1 MIPQE
6 TVNRILDAAQ
16 IVDVVGDFVT
26 LKKRGANHIAC
37 CPFHNEK
44 TPSFSVSA
52 SKGIYK
58 CFGCG
63 KSGTAVGFVMEHEN
77 MSYTEALKYLAKKYN
92 IEVVEKEESA
102 EEIAQKQR
110 HESLLLVSEYAGK
123 FFRDSMQTPEGQAI
137 AYQYFRS
144 RGLEDETIRK
154 YGLGWSPVSRRAL
167 AESARAAG
175 YKEEF
180 LVETGLCMKYDDGR
194 LVDRFYDRVMFPI
207 HSVNGRVIA
216 FGGRT
221 LRTDK
226 SVAKYVNS
234 PETEIYV
241 KSRSLYGIFFAKNEM
256 ARQDKCILVEGYL
269 DVLSMHQLGITNVV
283 ASSGTSLTVEQIR
296 MIRRFTSNVTII
308 YDGDGAGIKAALRGI
323 GLVLKEGL
331 NVKVVLLP
339 DGQDPDDFAKK
350 HTLDEVQDYIFQN
363 EQDFIGFKTDLLL
376 GEAGGDPL
384 KKANLINDVA
394 DTIALIPDA
403 VKRAVYVQACASKF
417 DIDEQILVERVSR
430 SRTDMLLADQKQ
442 AEREAERARR
452 NVALAGSRQRDGQGF
467 SQGSGQVS
475 GLGWRG
481 QSSGQGQQTA
491 APMPELPED
500 GYMPPMTVDYMPEDY
515 VPEDYIPGED
525 EGYGSVPPVQDVP
538 VVAQGGILINDP
550 HLEPCER
557 DLLKFILEE
566 GCTPLEFDRDSKFFV
581 DGEVLSVAEF
591 IDGILAEDE
600 VEFANGAYRK
610 VYEAYFTMYD
620 EGLSQQQIQQ
630 RLLNSM
636 DQEVAAVAREMLIE
650 KYQITVKNY
659 EQSLTATATRL
670 VQFVPKTLM
679 TYQCRLMEQ
688 RLRKLTTELATATDE
703 AAQLDILTQISEYNK
718 ARTRLNNE
726 LGRV

>member
-6 TVNRILDAAQ
+6 TVNRILDSAQ

-77 MSYTEALKYLAKKYN
+77 MSYTEALKYLAKKYH
-92 IEVVEKEESA
+92 IEVVEKEETA
-102 EEIAQKQR
+102 EEIAQRQR
-110 HESLLLVSEYAGK
+110 HESLFLVSEYACK
-123 FFRDSMQTPEGQAI
+123 FFQESMQTQEGQSI
-137 AYQYFRS
+137 AYQYFKS

-154 YGLGWSPVSRRAL
+154 YCLGWAPISRKAL
-167 AESARAAG
+167 SEAARSAG

-180 LVETGLCMKYDDGR
+180 LVETGLSIKYDDGH
-194 LVDRFYDRVMFPI
+194 LVDRFYDRVIFPI
-207 HSVNGRVIA
+207 HSVSGRVIA

-241 KSRSLYGIFFAKNEM
+241 KSRSLYGIYFAKNEIS
-256 ARQDKCILVEGYL
+256 RQDKCILVEGYL

-283 ASSGTSLTVEQIR
+283 ASSGTSLTVDQIR
-296 MIRRFTSNVTII
+296 LIRKFTNNITII

-350 HTLDEVQDYIFQN
+350 HTLEQVQDYIFQN

-403 VKRAVYVQACASKF
+403 VIRAVYVKTCADKF
-417 DIDEQILVERVSR
+417 EIDEQILTDRVSR
-430 SRTDMLLADQKQ
+430 SRTDMIIADQKQ
-442 AEREAERARR
+442 AEREAARA
-452 NVALAGSRQRDGQGF
+452 DMPP
-467 SQGSGQVS
+467 
-475 GLGWRG
+475 
-481 QSSGQGQQTA
+481 
-491 APMPELPED
+491 PMPDDYVPGPEPD
-500 GYMPPMTVDYMPEDY
+500 YNYMPPMQE
-515 VPEDYIPGED
+515 IPVSEQTR
-525 EGYGSVPPVQDVP
+525 S
-538 VVAQGGILINDP
+538 GIVINDP
-550 HLEPCER
+550 HLAPCEH

-566 GCTPLEFDRDSKFFV
+566 GCSPLEFDRDSRFYV
-581 DGEVLSVAEF
+581 EGEQMTVAEF

-600 VEFANGAYRK
+600 TDFANISYRK
-610 VYEAYFTMYD
+610 VYEEYFSMYD
-620 EGLSQQQIQQ
+620 EGLEQQQIQT

-636 DQEVAAVAREMLIE
+636 DEQVAAVARELLIE

-679 TYQCRLMEQ
+679 TYQCRRVEQ
-688 RLRKLTTELATATDE
+688 ILKQLTADLTTAVDE
-703 AAQLDILTQISEYNK
+703 AAQIDILTKISEYNK
-718 ARTRLNNE
+718 ARTRLNKE

>member
-6 TVNRILDAAQ
+6 TVNRILDSAQ
-16 IVDVVGDFVT
+16 IVDVIGDFVT

-77 MSYTEALKYLAKKYN
+77 MSYTEALKYLAKKYH
-92 IEVVEKEESA
+92 IEVVEKEETA
-102 EEIAQKQR
+102 EEIAQRQK
-110 HESLLLVSEYAGK
+110 HESLMLVSEFAGK
-123 FFRDSMQTPEGQAI
+123 FFQDSLATEEGQNI

-144 RGLEDETIRK
+144 RGLEDKTIAK
-154 YGLGWSPVSRRAL
+154 YGLGWAPLSRKAL
-167 AESARAAG
+167 SETARAAG

-180 LVETGLCMKYDDGR
+180 LIETGLSIKYDDGR

-207 HSVNGRVIA
+207 HSVSGRVIA

-226 SVAKYVNS
+226 TVAKYVNS

-241 KSRSLYGIFFAKNEM
+241 KSRSLYGIYFAKNEIS
-256 ARQDKCILVEGYL
+256 RQDRCILVEGYL

-296 MIRRFTSNVTII
+296 LIRKFTSNVTII

-339 DGQDPDDFAKK
+339 DGQDPDDFARR
-350 HTLDEVQDYIFQN
+350 HTLDEVNDYIARN
-363 EQDFIGFKTDLLL
+363 EQDFIRFKTELLL
-376 GEAGGDPL
+376 GEAGNDPI
-384 KKANLINDVA
+384 KKANLINDIA
-394 DTIALIPDA
+394 DTVALIPDA
-403 VKRAVYVQACASKF
+403 VVRAVYVRTCADMF
-417 DIDEQILVERVSR
+417 EMNEQILAERVSA
-430 SRTDMLLADQKQ
+430 SRTKMILDDQKQ
-442 AEREAERARR
+442 KERE
-452 NVALAGSRQRDGQGF
+452 RQRAASGGYRPADVQSGPQYDG
-467 SQGSGQVS
+467 
-475 GLGWRG
+475 
-481 QSSGQGQQTA
+481 
-491 APMPELPED
+491 D
-500 GYMPPMTVDYMPEDY
+500 
-515 VPEDYIPGED
+515 
-525 EGYGSVPPVQDVP
+525 VPPPPVPDDLVPQDYDEPVYAEPQATPVTEGP
-538 VVAQGGILINDP
+538 VVINEP
-550 HLEPCER
+550 YLAPCEKE
-557 DLLKFILEE
+557 LLGFILEE
-566 GCTPLEFDRDSKFFV
+566 GCTELKFDVDSKYYV
-581 DGEVLSVAEF
+581 EGEVVNVAEF
-591 IDGILAEDE
+591 IDGTLADDD
-600 VEFANGAYRK
+600 VIFANASYRK
-610 VYEAYFTMYD
+610 VYDEYFALYD
-620 EGLSQQQIQQ
+620 ENLNQQQIQN

-636 DQEVAAVAREMLIE
+636 DNVVAAVAKDLLIE

-659 EQSLTATATRL
+659 EQSMTATSTRL
-670 VQFVPKTLM
+670 VQYVPKALM
-679 TYQCRLMEQ
+679 TYQCRKVELILQGLMN
-688 RLRKLTTELATATDE
+688 ELSVETDE
-703 AAQLDILTQISEYNK
+703 ERQVNLLAKISDSNR

>member
-6 TVNRILDAAQ
+6 TVNRILDTAQ

-92 IEVVEKEESA
+92 IEVVEKEETA
-102 EEIAQKQR
+102 EEIAKRQR
-110 HESLLLVSEYAGK
+110 SESLYLVSEYAGK
-123 FFRDSMQTPEGQAI
+123 FFQESMQTPDGQAI
-137 AYQYFRS
+137 AYQYFKS

-154 YGLGWSPVSRRAL
+154 YGLGWSPVTRKAL
-167 AESARAAG
+167 SEAARAAG

-180 LVETGLCMKYDDGR
+180 LVETGLSIKYDDGR

-207 HSVNGRVIA
+207 HSVSGRIIA

-241 KSRSLYGIFFAKNEM
+241 KSRSLYGIYFAKNEI

-296 MIRRFTSNVTII
+296 LIRKFTNNVTII

-331 NVKVVLLP
+331 NVKIVLLP
-339 DGQDPDDFAKK
+339 DGMDPDDFARR
-350 HTLDEVQDYIFQN
+350 HTLEQVQDYIFQN

-403 VKRAVYVQACASKF
+403 VIRAVYVKSCADKF
-417 DIDEQILVERVSR
+417 GIDEQILTDRVTR
-430 SRTDMLLADQKQ
+430 SRNDMILADRKQ
-442 AEREAERARR
+442 AEREAARAR
-452 NVALAGSRQRDGQGF
+452 
-467 SQGSGQVS
+467 QGSAAGYVRREQYPVS
-475 GLGWRG
+475 
-481 QSSGQGQQTA
+481 QATSESVPPVQD
-491 APMPELPED
+491 D
-500 GYMPPMTVDYMPEDY
+500 GYMPPMPD
-515 VPEDYIPGED
+515 DYIPGP
-525 EGYGSVPPVQDVP
+525 EGDYMPMDQEEADYAPSAGPQVQ
-538 VVAQGGILINDP
+538 QSGILVNDP
-550 HLEPCER
+550 YLEPCER
-557 DLLKFILEE
+557 DLLKFILED
-566 GCTPLEFDRDSKFFV
+566 GCTPLEFDRDSKFYV
-581 DGEVLSVAEF
+581 EGEVLNVAEF

-600 VEFANGAYRK
+600 VGFENLSYRK
-610 VYEAYFTMYD
+610 VYDEYFAMYD
-620 EGLSQQQIQQ
+620 EGLTQEQIQT

-636 DQEVAAVAREMLIE
+636 DEQVSAVARELLIE

-679 TYQCRLMEQ
+679 TYQCKRVEQ
-688 RLRKLTTELATATDE
+688 LLKKLTAELSSATDE
-703 AAQLDILTQISEYNK
+703 TAQLDLLMKISEYSK

>member
-6 TVNRILDAAQ
+6 TVNRILDTAQ
-16 IVDVVGDFVT
+16 IVDVVSDFVT

-77 MSYTEALKYLAKKYN
+77 MTYVEALKYLARKYH

-102 EEIAQKQR
+102 DEIAQRQH
-110 HESLLLVSEYAGK
+110 HESLLLVSEFAGK
-123 FFRDSMQTPEGQAI
+123 FFRESLDTPEGQSI

-154 YGLGWSPVSRRAL
+154 YGLGWAPVSRMAFVDK
-167 AESARAAG
+167 AREAG

-180 LVETGLCMKYDDGR
+180 LTETGLCVKYDDGR
-194 LVDRFYDRVMFPI
+194 LVGRFHDRVMFPI
-207 HSVNGRVIA
+207 HSVSGRVIA

-221 LRTDK
+221 LKTDK

-241 KSRSLYGIFFAKNEM
+241 KSKSLYGIWFAKSSISR
-256 ARQDKCILVEGYL
+256 ADKCILVEGYL

-296 MIRRFTSNVTII
+296 LIRKFTNNITII

-323 GLVLKEGL
+323 GLVLKEGM

-339 DGQDPDDFAKK
+339 DGQDPDDFAKR
-350 HTLDEVQDYIFQN
+350 HTLEEVRDHIAQN
-363 EQDFIGFKTDLLL
+363 EQDFINFKTDLLL
-376 GEAGGDPL
+376 DEAGNDPIQRA
-384 KKANLINDVA
+384 KLINDIA

-403 VKRAVYVQACASKF
+403 VVRAVYVRSSAAKF
-417 DIDEQILVERVSR
+417 EIEERILADRVSKT
-430 SRTDMLLADQKQ
+430 RTEILMADEKQK
-442 AEREAERARR
+442 ERERQRA
-452 NVALAGSRQRDGQGF
+452 AGSYR
-467 SQGSGQVS
+467 
-475 GLGWRG
+475 
-481 QSSGQGQQTA
+481 QSSPQDGSDVPP
-491 APMPELPED
+491 PMPDDYYPEEYGEPVPD
-500 GYMPPMTVDYMPEDY
+500 APPIVQPAQH
-515 VPEDYIPGED
+515 
-525 EGYGSVPPVQDVP
+525 EGPIV
-538 VVAQGGILINDP
+538 INEP
-550 HLEPCER
+550 YLAPCEKE
-557 DLLKFILEE
+557 LLGFILEE
-566 GCTPLEFDRDSKFFV
+566 GCSELQFDVDSKYYV
-581 DGEVLSVAEF
+581 EGEQVNVAEF
-591 IDGILAEDE
+591 IDGTLADDDADF
-600 VEFANGAYRK
+600 VNQSYRK
-610 VYEAYFTMYD
+610 VYDEYFRMYD
-620 EGLSQQQIQQ
+620 EGLTQQQMQT

-636 DQEVAAVAREMLIE
+636 DPEIAAVAKELLIE

-659 EQSLTATATRL
+659 EQSLTAVSTRL
-670 VQFVPKTLM
+670 VQFIPKTLLAYHCKKVELILKDL
-679 TYQCRLMEQ
+679 TGRLAAEQ
-688 RLRKLTTELATATDE
+688 DPDRQVEILA
-703 AAQLDILTQISEYNK
+703 QISDYNR